1 MSAKKS
7 TAVSASAM
15 SLVQAQKIVDA
26 AAAKTKAAYDA
37 ETKAAQDKHQA
48 ELDFIKKCTPEQVA
62 MAGLTIGPQTTHD
75 VVYARLKA
83 VVGNG

>member
-1 MSAKKS
+1 MSVKES
-7 TAVSASAM
+7 TALIAARK
-15 SLVQAQKIVDA
+15 LVAKADGDA
-26 AAAKTKAAYDA
+26 AAAQAKLNDAA
-37 ETKAAQDKHQA
+37 AAKHQA

>member
-1 MSAKKS
+1 MTAKKS
-7 TAVSASAM
+7 NEMT
-15 SLVQAQKIVDA
+15 LA
-26 AAAKTKAAYDA
+26 AARKMVADADGQIAAAYA
-37 ETKAAQDKHQA
+37 KATVAAQTKHQA
-48 ELDFIKKCTPEQVA
+48 ELDFIKSCTPEQVS